1 MVTSRQHYREKV
13 SQMISWGH
21 WFALF
26 NIVFSLV
33 LGSRYLFAS
42 DWPGS
47 LFGRVYALVSWL
59 GHFSFIVFAIYLLLL
74 FPLTFIVMSQ
84 RLLRFLS
91 AALATAGLT
100 LLIFDSSIYVRFHL
114 HLTPLVWDLVINP
127 EQGELAREW
136 QLMFICIPIIF
147 LIQMLFGTW
156 SWQKLRSLSRQRFGK
171 PLAAVFIT
179 TFVASHL
186 MYIWADA
193 NFYRPITMQRS
204 NLPLSYPMT
213 ARKFLEKH
221 GLLDQQEYQRR
232 INQQGNPA
240 ALSVNYPLNNLSYHD
255 TGRGYNLLL
264 LVVDGL
270 DNQDILTDMPTL
282 KHFAKKNIQ
291 FTQHFSTGVKN
302 DTALFGLFYGISS
315 GYLDGILN
323 ARKSSALI
331 DALTHQR
338 YQFGLFSSDGFET
351 PLYRQAI
358 LTDYSLPNTNKQN
371 DNLTVTQWRHW
382 LDLRNN
388 STPWFSFL
396 DINGLTYPSSNFDKK
411 ALDTEINTV
420 LETLAN
426 KGILDK
432 TIIVITAKQSKEAT
446 NRSASWFTGDK
457 FNREKIHVP
466 LIIHWPN
473 TPAQVVNKLTNH
485 QDIMTTLMQRLLHVS
500 NSPEDYSQGE
510 DLFNAQRENPWL
522 ITGNDGSLIVTTA
535 TNTIYLSKDGEYHLY
550 DLDGNEIQSTKPN
563 LAQLLQILTEVKR
576 FLAN

>member
-91 AALATAGLT
+91 AAFATAGLT

-371 DNLTVTQWRHW
+371 DNLTVTQWRNW

-411 ALDTEINTV
+411 ALDAEINTV
-420 LETLAN
+420 LETLVN

-432 TIIVITAKQSKEAT
+432 TIIVITAKQNKETT
-446 NRSASWFTGDK
+446 NHSASWFTGDK